1 VTISSISTNLV
12 ENTSKTVDNTTS
24 SMILPNVSNP
34 NLNMLQFPA
43 LRKLLDIT
51 GAASSFKSTA
61 PLAIPSLAVPPVPP
75 EVANLATS
83 ILPPTLALGLG
94 PSNTCAKCGVT
105 FRMTSDLVY
114 HMRTH
119 LSKLSPTSYE
129 KRREGDRLKCNVCGE
144 NFRERHHL
152 TRHMTA
158 HQDRNE
164 NPPPK
169 VATGSNN
176 KPEVKTTSVPADVVS
191 TGLQIQD
198 LNPLVLP
205 ALLLPKGIKDQ
216 QQQHKDND
224 NPEVR
229 K

>member
-1 VTISSISTNLV
+1 MNTNLA
-12 ENTSKTVDNTTS
+12 ENTSNTVDSNTTS

-119 LSKLSPTSYE
+119 HSKINQMSYE
-129 KRREGDRLKCNVCGE
+129 KKREGDRLKCNVCGE

-158 HQDRNE
+158 HQDRKE
-164 NPPPK
+164 D
-169 VATGSNN
+169 GSN
-176 KPEVKTTSVPADVVS
+176 PV
-191 TGLQIQD
+191 IQD
-198 LNPLVLP
+198 QETPNPIL
-205 ALLLPKGIKDQ
+205 GTD
-216 QQQHKDND
+216 
-224 NPEVR
+224 
-229 K
+229 